1 MILTVSARVSARR
14 FPSGFAA
21 TSWNGVYMGEVAR
34 MAPPGK
40 IGDATSG
47 STFLTFIGYVLG
59 PLVFSA
65 VVEHTGSYRI
75 AFVLTALLPLSAL
88 ALLRAKRRGG
98 AR

>member
-1 MILTVSARVSARR
+1 
-14 FPSGFAA
+14 
-21 TSWNGVYMGEVAR
+21 MGEVAR

-59 PLVFSA
+59 PIAFAA
-65 VVEHTGSYRI
+65 VVAQTGSYRI
-75 AFVLTALLPLSAL
+75 AFALAALLPVSAL
-88 ALLRAKRRGG
+88 VLLRAKRGG